1 MVDTTTLA
9 VLLGVF
15 FVLVA
20 IRTPICFALGLASMA
35 TMIYLEIPLANIA
48 NMMYTGLDSYPLLA
62 VPFFMLV
69 GALMNGGGITDRL
82 MAVSDAWVGHIRGGL
97 GHINVLVSM
106 LFAGLS
112 GSSQADVAGIGA
124 MIIPAMGRA
133 GFDMPFT
140 VAVTAA
146 SATLGAIIPPSIIMV
161 VYASLAQVST
171 GALFLAGVVPGIL
184 IGLTQM
190 GYCYLMAVRN
200 NYPRNPRMPMLQRVK
215 VTAHALPA
223 LSVPMIILFG
233 VSGGVFTVTESAA
246 IAVCV
251 SLVLALFLYRT
262 IRVRDLGGIFASS
275 AVSSCISLFMM
286 SIAGCCAWLVGYLN
300 IPEAI
305 TNLVL
310 SVTTSYYGIMF
321 MLVAVL
327 FILGMLLNPATI
339 IVAFMPVILSLGE
352 AAHVHPL
359 HLGIV
364 CNLVLAL
371 AVITPPYGTSL
382 LLAAQIGEIS
392 MMRAFWSTLPM
403 LLLAIAVIAVGIFF
417 PELFLFLPRYF
428 MPTAF

>member
-1 MVDTTTLA
+1 MDLSLVI
-9 VLLGVF
+9 LLGVF
-15 FVLVA
+15 FALVA
-20 IRTPICFALGLASMA
+20 IKNPICFALGLASVA
-35 TMIYLEIPLANIA
+35 TMLYLDIPLANIA
-48 NMMYTGLDSYPLLA
+48 NMMYTGLDSYPFLA

-69 GALMNGGGITDRL
+69 GALMNNGGITDRL
-82 MAVSDAWVGHIRGGL
+82 MNVSDAWVGHIRGGL
-97 GHINVLVSM
+97 GHINILVSM

-112 GSSQADVAGIGA
+112 GSSQADVAGIGT
-124 MIIPAMGRA
+124 MIIPAMAKA

-146 SATLGAIIPPSIIMV
+146 SATLGAIMPPSIIMV

-190 GYCYLMAVRN
+190 VYCYCLAIKN
-200 NYPRNPRMPMLQRVK
+200 NYPRNPKMPMLKRIK
-215 VTAHALPA
+215 VTAHAAPA
-223 LSVPMIILFG
+223 LSVPLIILFG

-246 IAVCV
+246 IAVLV
-251 SLVLALFLYRT
+251 SLILALFIYRT
-262 IRVRDLGGIFASS
+262 TRFRDLGGIFASS
-275 AVSSCISLFMM
+275 AVSSCVALFMM
-286 SIAGCCAWLVGYLN
+286 AIAGCCAWLVGYLN
-300 IPEAI
+300 IPAMI
-305 TNLVL
+305 TDLVL
-310 SVTTSYYGIMF
+310 SVTSDPHGIM
-321 MLVAVL
+321 LLLISVL

-339 IVAFMPVILSLGE
+339 IVAFMPVMLALGE

-359 HLGIV
+359 HLGIIS
-364 CNLVLAL
+364 NLVLSL

-392 MMRAFWSTLPM
+392 PMRAFWSTLPM
-403 LLLAIAVIAVGIFF
+403 LILAIAVIVVGVYF